1 MTWEGGYYYL
11 NNPLLGEMGSF
22 QLTGLSEVE
31 ELAHPLKRKNKK
43 QKNKNKKQL
52 LQQQS
57 LLTFTPSLSLA

>member
-43 QKNKNKKQL
+43 QKNRKNEREGGGQDMKGKRKDG
-52 LQQQS
+52 
-57 LLTFTPSLSLA
+57 